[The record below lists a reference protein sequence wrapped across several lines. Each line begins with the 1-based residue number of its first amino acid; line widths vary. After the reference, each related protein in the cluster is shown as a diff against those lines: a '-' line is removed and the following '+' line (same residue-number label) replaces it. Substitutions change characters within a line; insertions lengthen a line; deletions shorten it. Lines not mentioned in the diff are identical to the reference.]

1 MVTKTTQKTQQSDYP
16 TGMPRRVRQPI
27 FEKDLLTAGRN
38 IIESMTIGVFR
49 DEQALNDACLYLGW
63 LEMFNDEDGF
73 MEDEINVALYRINGT
88 MAIDGRA
95 RDEAVQSHVGIF
107 FPRNASKEDKKRL
120 EKMQFRY
127 HDKDENEDEN
137 KGQSH

>member
-1 MVTKTTQKTQQSDYP
+1 MATQNKTDGEHP
-16 TGMPRRVRQPI
+16 AGLGIRRTRQPL
-27 FEKDLLTAGRN
+27 FERDLLSAGKT
-38 IIESMTIGVFR
+38 IVDSMTIGVFR

-63 LEMFNDEDGF
+63 LEMWNDDGVF
-73 MEDEINVALYRINGT
+73 MQNEINVALYKLNGT

-120 EKMQFRY
+120 EKMQFKNRD
-127 HDKDENEDEN
+127 HEEEKEERGRE
-137 KGQSH
+137 